1 MLSRAKTG
9 VSRDHIFHRGMGHAK
24 NLLHAWWHD
33 ESGQAGVEYAVI
45 CVTGMFAAYQAAGY
59 VGGQITDTLGHVS
72 NVLDQINKAKF

>member
-1 MLSRAKTG
+1 MST
-9 VSRDHIFHRGMGHAK
+9 DHIFRDSKNHVK

-33 ESGQAGVEYAVI
+33 ESGQAGIEYAVI

-59 VGGQITDTLGHVS
+59 VGGHITDTLGHVS